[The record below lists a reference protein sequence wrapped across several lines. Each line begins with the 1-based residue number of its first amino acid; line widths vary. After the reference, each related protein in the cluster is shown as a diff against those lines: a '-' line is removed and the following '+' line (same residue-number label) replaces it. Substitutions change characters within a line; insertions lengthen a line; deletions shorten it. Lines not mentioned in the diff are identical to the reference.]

1 MSQCFRMPKE
11 SMVAANELFLAK
23 KFSEACAIYDK
34 ILGEDPHNI
43 AALNNKGYSLS
54 KLKDYSGAL
63 ECYDSALAISPDDKT
78 LLTNKIS
85 SLRKMKRYA
94 DALEYCNNILDSH
107 PRDNI
112 TLYHKERILFSM
124 ERYLESAECCD
135 AILDSYQENEEV
147 LFDKACALAKAGR
160 ADIVIPILAKCAAL
174 NHALKNKMKSHS
186 AFSGISASREFLEI
200 ISE

>member
-1 MSQCFRMPKE
+1 MSKE
-11 SMVAANELFLAK
+11 AIDDANRLFLAK
-23 KFSEACAIYDK
+23 KFSEACVIYDR

-54 KLKDYSGAL
+54 KLKEYRAAL
-63 ECYDSALAISPDDKT
+63 ACYDSALAISPGDKT

-85 SLRKMKRYA
+85 SLRKMKRYE
-94 DALEYCNNILDSH
+94 DALEYCNRILDSH

-135 AILDSYQENEEV
+135 AILESYQENEEV
-147 LFDKACALAKAGR
+147 LFDKACALAKAGKTDT
-160 ADIVIPILAKCAAL
+160 AIPILAKCATL
-174 NHALKNKMKSHS
+174 NHSLKNKMKSHS
-186 AFSGISASREFLEI
+186 AFSNISASREFLEI

>member
-1 MSQCFRMPKE
+1 MSKE
-11 SMVAANELFLAK
+11 SIAEANELFLAK
-23 KFSEACAIYDK
+23 KFPEACAIYDK
-34 ILGEDPHNI
+34 ILREDPQNV

-54 KLKDYSGAL
+54 KLNDYSAAL
-63 ECYDSALAISPDDKT
+63 ACYDSALAISPNDKT

-94 DALEYCNNILDSH
+94 DALEYCNQILGSH

-124 ERYLESAECCD
+124 ERYLESADCCD
-135 AILDSYQENEEV
+135 SILDSYQENEEV

-160 ADIVIPILAKCAAL
+160 TDMAIPILAKCAAL
-174 NHALKNKMKSHS
+174 NHSLKNKMKSHS
-186 AFSGISASREFLEI
+186 AFSSISSSREFLEI